1 MRSHL
6 YMCSLQG
13 QFLVCNPHPYVVC
26 KSYAVAVY
34 ERLYPNWSSNFERF
48 ASSAT
53 SRQPR
58 TKPKICKANCV
69 IRMIM
74 CEKQTI
80 DLRWRYARL
89 HKALRDASA
98 GIEQQKEIGCLN

>member
-1 MRSHL
+1 
-6 YMCSLQG
+6 
-13 QFLVCNPHPYVVC
+13 
-26 KSYAVAVY
+26 
-34 ERLYPNWSSNFERF
+34 
-48 ASSAT
+48 
-53 SRQPR
+53 
-58 TKPKICKANCV
+58 
-69 IRMIM
+69 M